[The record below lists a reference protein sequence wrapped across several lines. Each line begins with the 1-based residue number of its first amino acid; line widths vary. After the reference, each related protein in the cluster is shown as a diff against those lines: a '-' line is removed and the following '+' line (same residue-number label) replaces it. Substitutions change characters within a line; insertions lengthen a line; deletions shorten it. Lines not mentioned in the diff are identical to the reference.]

1 MVAWLR
7 RVLNTLRPARIQQ
20 DIDRELAF
28 HLAERV
34 DELRAQG
41 LPEPDAKRRARL
53 QFGNPLVQ
61 RERTRDVDVA
71 DGLDALARHVRYA
84 VRALLRAPGFTI
96 TAVLTLALGIGANS
110 AVFSAMDRVLLRAL
124 PFPDANR
131 LMYVTQTSDGAGDRA
146 IAGVRI
152 DDWNRA
158 NSTFEAITGYHVEDV
173 SDTTGDQP
181 ERIQR
186 ATVLPRFLE
195 VWGIEPVI
203 GRGFTGA
210 EHRMGGPQAIL
221 ISERYWRRRFGADAA
236 VLNKSVRITGRS
248 YPIVGVLP
256 ASFMFPERDA
266 DWWVPEWVDA
276 PWMLPR
282 EYSSYVTIGRLKPG
296 TTLEQARDDLAAVQ
310 RRLGDQYPRTD
321 RDIRPKIVPLKEM
334 FVENVRASLWL
345 LFGAVSLLLLIA
357 CTNIASL
364 QLSRATRRQHEIAV
378 RYSLGASPASV
389 IAQLLTESGV
399 LAFAGAVAG
408 LLIAVGASAA
418 FRLLAPDV
426 PRLEDAAI
434 NARIVLYTTAWAV
447 VVALLCGLVPAI
459 RGAYRPTAAGGSRTQ
474 VFASH
479 SLQWLLVGV
488 QITLA
493 VTLLTGAGL
502 LVRSFEKL
510 SRVDSGFNTSH
521 VLTFRVSA
529 TFGEERDYNRTIER
543 IDRTLDTLTAL
554 PGIEA
559 AATTTYLPGVPGQ
572 DQREFTLVEGRG
584 AGTAMIA
591 EARWVSPS
599 YFETVQI
606 PLLAGEGCRVPAGAA
621 GATEVLVNRSF
632 VDRYLAGRSPVG
644 LHIAEFKPSPRIV
657 GVVGDARERGADRSP
672 APTVY
677 TCFSAPTPFPWF
689 LVRTTNDPMAAA
701 AMVRRAINE
710 FEPLRSVYD
719 IETLGGRIDD
729 SFAQNRL
736 RTLVLVLFASTA
748 LSLAC
753 LGVYGTLS
761 YIVSLRRRE
770 VGLRLALGATR
781 SGILRRFVTQ
791 GVRVACVAC
800 VGGLVLSLAFARALS
815 GMLYGVSSSDP
826 VTLSSVVGI
835 VLTVAAL
842 ASFVPAARAAFVEPM
857 RILRSE

>member
-1 MVAWLR
+1 MAWLR
-7 RVLNTLRPARIQQ
+7 RVLNTLRPARTQQ

-28 HLAERV
+28 HIAERV

-41 LPEPDAKRRARL
+41 MSENDATRRARV
-53 QFGNPLVQ
+53 QFGNPLLQ
-61 RERTRDVDVA
+61 RERTRDIDIV
-71 DGLDALARHVRYA
+71 DGLDALVRHGRYA

-110 AVFSAMDRVLLRAL
+110 AVFSAMDTVLLQPL
-124 PFPDANR
+124 PLPNADR
-131 LMYVTQTSDGAGDRA
+131 LMYLMQTSDGAGDRA

-152 DDWNRA
+152 DDWNRG
-158 NSTFEAITGYHVEDV
+158 NSTFEAITGYEMEDV

-186 ATVLPRFLE
+186 ATVLPRFLD
-195 VWGIEPVI
+195 VWGIEPLI
-203 GRGFTGA
+203 GRGFTAA

-221 ISERYWRRRFGADAA
+221 ISERYWRRCFGADAA
-236 VLNKSVRITGRS
+236 VLTKSVRITGRS

-266 DWWVPEWVDA
+266 DWWVPEWIDA
-276 PWMLPR
+276 PWMMPR
-282 EYSSYVTIGRLKPG
+282 EYASYVTIGRLKPRA
-296 TTLEQARDDLAAVQ
+296 TLEQARDDLAAVQ
-310 RRLGDQYPRTD
+310 RSLGEQYPRTD
-321 RDIRPKIVPLKEM
+321 RDIRPVIVPLKEM
-334 FVENVRASLWL
+334 FVGDVRSSLWL

-378 RYSLGASPASV
+378 RYSLGASRATV

-399 LAFAGAVAG
+399 LALAGALAG
-408 LLIAVGASAA
+408 LLVAVGASAA
-418 FRLLAPDV
+418 FRLLAPDF
-426 PRLEDAAI
+426 PRLEEAAV
-434 NARIVLYTTAWAV
+434 NTRIVLYTTAWAV

-459 RGAYRPTAAGGSRTQ
+459 RGTSHSTGVGSSRTQ
-474 VFASH
+474 VFTGH

-488 QITLA
+488 QMTLA

-510 SRVDSGFNTSH
+510 SHVDAGFNTSH

-529 TFGEERDYNRTIER
+529 TFGEERDYNRTIQR
-543 IDRTLDTLTAL
+543 INRTLDALTAL

-559 AATTTYLPGVPGQ
+559 AATTTYLPGIPGQ
-572 DQREFTLVEGRG
+572 DQREFKLVEGRG
-584 AGTAMIA
+584 AATAMIA
-591 EARWVSPS
+591 EARWVSAS
-599 YFETVQI
+599 YFDTMQI
-606 PLLAGEGCRVPAGAA
+606 PLLAGEGCGASTGAGAA
-621 GATEVLVNRSF
+621 EVLVNRIF
-632 VDRYLAGRSPVG
+632 VERYLAGQSPVG
-644 LHIAEFKPSPRIV
+644 LAVAEFTPSPRIV
-657 GVVGDARERGADRSP
+657 GVVGDARERGTDRAP
-672 APTVY
+672 FPTVY
-677 TCFSAPTPFPWF
+677 MCVSAPTPFPWF
-689 LVRTTNDPMAAA
+689 LVRTSNDPMAAA

-710 FEPLRSVYD
+710 FEPLRSVYE

-736 RTLVLVLFASTA
+736 RTLVLLLFASTA

-781 SGILRRFVTQ
+781 AGILRQFVAQ
-791 GVRVACVAC
+791 GVRVAGVAC
-800 VGGLVLSLAFARALS
+800 LGGLVLSIAFARALS
-815 GMLYGVSSSDP
+815 GMLYGISSSDP

-842 ASFVPAARAAFVEPM
+842 ASFVPAARAALVEPM